1 MQARTASL
9 TFSIDDSLAS
19 QFIQSKAEGMNAL
32 ILFDH
37 PVWSYLIFKALIK
50 NLNKLSF
57 TIHFLKTV
65 LELLKF
71 QGLYINDLV
80 LLMKYKFCPD
90 YFK

>member
-37 PVWSYLIFKALIK
+37 PV
-50 NLNKLSF
+50 
-57 TIHFLKTV
+57 
-65 LELLKF
+65 
-71 QGLYINDLV
+71 
-80 LLMKYKFCPD
+80 
-90 YFK
+90 